1 MYGQS
6 RVINALLSQGQSGK
20 YPELI
25 GFFPCRDMHI
35 CNHGKPDKEPE
46 SLKNEPLRAGM
57 RLP

>member
-1 MYGQS
+1 MT
-6 RVINALLSQGQSGK
+6 GK

-25 GFFPCRDMHI
+25 GFFRHRDMHI